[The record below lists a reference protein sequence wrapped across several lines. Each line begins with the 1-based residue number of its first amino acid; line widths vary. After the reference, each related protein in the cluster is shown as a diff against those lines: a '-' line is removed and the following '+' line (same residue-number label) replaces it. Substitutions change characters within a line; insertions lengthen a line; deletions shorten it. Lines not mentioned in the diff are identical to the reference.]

1 MSYLYILVKIYATD
15 KDVFSLCN
23 IDFVSFV
30 KKRTAENTANVVTN
44 LMSHSFTVQ
53 DVIYVTVDCLKRHF
67 RA

>member
-1 MSYLYILVKIYATD
+1 MQQYFL
-15 KDVFSLCN
+15 LCN
-23 IDFVSFV
+23 IGFVSFV
-30 KKRTAENTANVVTN
+30 KKRTAQNTANVVTN